1 MNRQSVP
8 WRNVV
13 VFCVS
18 ACVLL
23 WVPFLVVN
31 LRGAE
36 GAGAWSTVLGVMGP
50 YSPLIAALLV
60 RLLIAREGFR
70 DAHLGIRQTSWRFW
84 LLALSLPFFWNGVQD
99 ALQIAFGFATVD
111 WAQMGRGL
119 YRVPINLFGGIFIFI
134 GEEFGWRSYL
144 LEKLRPLGRWN
155 ALLLSGAIWS
165 LWHAPLVLTPSNI
178 YTEHWDL
185 GGAALA
191 LLIFV
196 LVGFIF
202 GWMYLESNSVWPCV
216 LMHSYNNLISL
227 ELFREAWS
235 VSTEPTLLQNGLM
248 AIGPLS
254 LVWLILYWKRC
265 FKEAD
270 TVPDFRG

>member
-1 MNRQSVP
+1 MNHRSVP

-13 VFCVS
+13 VYCIT

-36 GAGAWSTVLGVMGP
+36 DAGAWSNVLGVMGP
-50 YSPLIAALLV
+50 YSPLIAALVV
-60 RLLIAREGFR
+60 RSLIAREGFR
-70 DAHLGIRQTSWRFW
+70 DAHLGIRQTRWHFW
-84 LLALSLPFFWNGVQD
+84 LLALLLPFFWNGAQD

-111 WAQMGRGL
+111 WSQIGRGL

-155 ALLLSGAIWS
+155 ALLLSGVIWS

-178 YTEHWDL
+178 YTQHWDL

-227 ELFREAWS
+227 KLFREAWN

-248 AIGPLS
+248 AIGPIS
-254 LVWLILYWKRC
+254 LVWLILYRKRS
-265 FKEAD
+265 FHH
-270 TVPDFRG
+270 